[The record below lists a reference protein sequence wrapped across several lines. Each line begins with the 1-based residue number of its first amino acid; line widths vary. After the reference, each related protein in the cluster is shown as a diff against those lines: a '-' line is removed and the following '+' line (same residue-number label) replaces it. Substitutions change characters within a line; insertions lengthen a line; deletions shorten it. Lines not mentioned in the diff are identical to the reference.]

1 MKSFTQFLGEAESQA
16 ASQARKLNL
25 KSDGHGGWI
34 DSRGKFVAKTEKGK
48 LKFYNQ
54 RKPAAAEG
62 PVQQMA
68 KRRADDDLA
77 GAPLQKPAPKV
88 QKTAPKD
95 AESDETGEKDP
106 SEALTVAFGRFNPPT
121 AGHEKLLQQA
131 KKTAAGG
138 DLKIYPSRSHDSKK
152 NPLDPDMKVS
162 YMRKMFP
169 DFEEQIVNDA
179 EMISIFNVLT
189 TASEEGYKNV
199 NIIVGADRQAE
210 FENLATKYNGDLYDF
225 EEIRVISAGPR
236 DADAAGVEG
245 MSSSKQR
252 KAVLDDD
259 YDTFKT
265 GLPKGMSNADGQA
278 LFDAVRSGM
287 KVKKS
292 VKKESYQLWEIAPR
306 FDQKGLR
313 DNYVQEKI
321 YKLGDI
327 VESLSTGLVGTIVR
341 RGTNHLIC
349 VTEND
354 FMFKSWIR
362 DITEKKKY
370 GDDSIYRAPGK
381 PNTLVGTSGYL
392 KYAMKMTDTKKIKN
406 FNIKEFINK
415 YKKK

>member
-1 MKSFTQFLGEAESQA
+1 M
-16 ASQARKLNL
+16 
-25 KSDGHGGWI
+25 
-34 DSRGKFVAKTEKGK
+34 
-48 LKFYNQ
+48 
-54 RKPAAAEG
+54 
-62 PVQQMA
+62 
-68 KRRADDDLA
+68 
-77 GAPLQKPAPKV
+77 
-88 QKTAPKD
+88 
-95 AESDETGEKDP
+95 
-106 SEALTVAFGRFNPPT
+106 
-121 AGHEKLLQQA
+121 
-131 KKTAAGG
+131 
-138 DLKIYPSRSHDSKK
+138 
-152 NPLDPDMKVS
+152 
-162 YMRKMFP
+162 
-169 DFEEQIVNDA
+169 
-179 EMISIFNVLT
+179 
-189 TASEEGYKNV
+189 
-199 NIIVGADRQAE
+199 
-210 FENLATKYNGDLYDF
+210 
-225 EEIRVISAGPR
+225 
-236 DADAAGVEG
+236 
-245 MSSSKQR
+245 
-252 KAVLDDD
+252 DDD

-265 GLPKGMSNADGQA
+265 SLPKGMSNADGQA
-278 LFDAVRSGM
+278 LFDAVRTGM

-362 DITEKKKY
+362 DITEKQKY

-381 PNTLVGTSGYL
+381 PNTLVGTTGYL